1 MEKIICFIN
10 MFAAEAKVYR
20 LDEDNNQDLINTI
33 PVEKLSAGLAI
44 ISANSKINHITLI
57 GAPTYADA
65 IVPEI
70 IEYAKTNFNN
80 NDLIVEVM
88 R

>member
-10 MFAAEAKVYR
+10 MFTAESRVYR
-20 LDEDNNQDLINTI
+20 LDENDNQELLNVV
-33 PVEKLSAGLAI
+33 PVEKLSAGLAA
-44 ISANSKINHITLI
+44 ISANSNINHITLI

-65 IVPEI
+65 IAPEI

-80 NDLIVEVM
+80 N
-88 R
+88 